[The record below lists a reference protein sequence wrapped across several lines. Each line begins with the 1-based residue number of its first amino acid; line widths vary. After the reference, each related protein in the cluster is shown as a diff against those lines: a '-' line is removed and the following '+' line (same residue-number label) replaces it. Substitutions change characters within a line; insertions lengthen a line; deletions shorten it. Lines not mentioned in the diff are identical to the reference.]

1 MVRSVTHDM
10 LPQATANEVSRQQ
23 FIVALKQGLNRGLRS
38 SQAALFDNVVAPAY
52 EAEHGHPPR
61 HREEIRAAMQAEPAY
76 QTWSALARAAQEQ
89 MWVAVGDSVFR
100 DRFRLARRAAE
111 LDSSPQRLGSLTL
124 NPDFEPPRGVTA
136 VDIHLQTGGYALD
149 LGGYDCSAGALYEVG
164 GNLYAFGQGISRT
177 DSKSAHVQRF
187 IAERFPQLQP
197 KRILDMGCS
206 AGSASVPYALA
217 FPDAEVHAIDVGAG
231 MLRYAHARA
240 ESLGKRV
247 HFSQQD
253 ATATN
258 FPDGHFDLITS
269 SILFHETSAKALPAI
284 LRETWRLLAPG
295 GIAVHGDLPPFW
307 AMDEFNQFM
316 LDCETWYNNEPYWG
330 AMREVDQVALSIK
343 AGFAPENVE
352 FCMAPSAYR
361 AAAGHDRSFEAGEF
375 APGNAW
381 QVLVTR
387 K

>member
-23 FIVALKQGLNRGLRS
+23 FIVALKQGLNRRLRS

-240 ESLGKRV
+240 EALGAAV
-247 HFSQQD
+247 HFHQMD
-253 ATATN
+253 VAATS
-258 FPDGHFDLITS
+258 FPDQYFDLIVS
-269 SILFHETSAKALPAI
+269 HNVMHEISDATRRGMF
-284 LRETWRLLAPG
+284 RESRRLLRPG
-295 GIAVHGDLPPFW
+295 GVCIHQDVPLRFGGLS
-307 AMDEFNQFM
+307 EFKKFE
-316 LDCETWYNNEPYWG
+316 LSWDTRHNNEPYW
-330 AMREVDQVALSIK
+330 EVYANCDPQPELEA
-343 AGFAPENVE
+343 AGFAQDCIHVG
-352 FCMAPSAYR
+352 SLS
-361 AAAGHDRSFEAGEF
+361 AAAGSLPWFVACGWIP
-375 APGNAW
+375 A
-381 QVLVTR
+381 
-387 K
+387 

>member
-197 KRILDMGCS
+197 KRILEMGCS

-240 ESLGKRV
+240 EALGAAV
-247 HFSQQD
+247 HFHQMD
-253 ATATN
+253 VAATS
-258 FPDGHFDLITS
+258 FPDQYFDLIVS
-269 SILFHETSAKALPAI
+269 HNVMHEISDATRRGMF
-284 LRETWRLLAPG
+284 RESRRLLRPG
-295 GIAVHGDLPPFW
+295 GVCIHQDVPLRFGGLS
-307 AMDEFNQFM
+307 EFKKFE
-316 LDCETWYNNEPYWG
+316 LSWDTRHNNEPYW
-330 AMREVDQVALSIK
+330 EVYANCDPQPELEA
-343 AGFAPENVE
+343 AGFAQDCIHVG
-352 FCMAPSAYR
+352 SLS
-361 AAAGHDRSFEAGEF
+361 AAAGSLPWFVACGWIP
-375 APGNAW
+375 A
-381 QVLVTR
+381 
-387 K
+387 

>member
-1 MVRSVTHDM
+1 MVRSVTHEM
-10 LPQATANEVSRQQ
+10 LPQATADEVSRQQ

-38 SQAALFDNVVAPAY
+38 TQGDLFERVVAPTYA
-52 EAEHGHPPR
+52 AQHGHPPR
-61 HREEIRAAMQAEPAY
+61 DRDEIRTAMQAEPAY

-100 DRFRLARRAAE
+100 DRFRMARRAAE
-111 LDSSPQRLGSLTL
+111 LDRSPQRLGSLTL

-187 IAERFPQLQP
+187 IAERSPQLKP
-197 KRILDMGCS
+197 KRLLDMGCS

-240 ESLGKRV
+240 EALGAAV
-247 HFSQQD
+247 HFHQMD
-253 ATATN
+253 VAATS
-258 FPDGHFDLITS
+258 FPDQYFDLIVS
-269 SILFHETSAKALPAI
+269 HNVMHEISDATRRGMF
-284 LRETWRLLAPG
+284 RESRRLLRPG
-295 GIAVHGDLPPFW
+295 SVCIHQDVPLRFGGLS
-307 AMDEFNQFM
+307 EFKKFE
-316 LDCETWYNNEPYWG
+316 LSWDTRHNNEPYW
-330 AMREVDQVALSIK
+330 EVYANCAPQPELEA
-343 AGFAPENVE
+343 AGFAKDCIHVG
-352 FCMAPSAYR
+352 SLS
-361 AAAGHDRSFEAGEF
+361 AAAGSLPWFVACGWIP
-375 APGNAW
+375 A
-381 QVLVTR
+381 
-387 K
+387 